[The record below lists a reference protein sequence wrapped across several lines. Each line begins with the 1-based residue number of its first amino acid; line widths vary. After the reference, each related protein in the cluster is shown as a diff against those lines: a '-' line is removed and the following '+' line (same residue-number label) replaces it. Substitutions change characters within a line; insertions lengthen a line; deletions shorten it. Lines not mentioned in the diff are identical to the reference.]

1 MAAWQ
6 SNGWAGARLGIVG
19 QALARKASTGVLGDR
34 PGRAWGCYRWR
45 RSVGPGYYVE
55 LALAECLLWC
65 VCVCT
70 PYVFSRICMCV
81 NEVTGVTVCVGE

>member
-6 SNGWAGARLGIVG
+6 SNGRADARLGIVG

-34 PGRAWGCYRWR
+34 LGRAWGCYRWR
-45 RSVGPGYYVE
+45 RSAGPGYYEE

-65 VCVCT
+65 VCV
-70 PYVFSRICMCV
+70 YS
-81 NEVTGVTVCVGE
+81 VCVFANLYVRERGDWCDCVCW